1 MAERICLHIGA
12 PKTGTTYLQQ
22 ILHLNRDALES
33 AGVLYPRVA
42 GDAHHT
48 ALWDLRDMPERD
60 FGRNITGDWA
70 RAVRLVD
77 AWTGTAVMS
86 SELFVY
92 ADEDECLRALTAF
105 AEGTEVHV
113 IYTARDLVRQAPAVW
128 QERVKN
134 QHTLGYGPFLADAL
148 GRSTTHMAKGFW
160 RAQDLPI
167 ALGRWSQGLPPEQV
181 HVVTTPPA
189 GSPPTL
195 LWERFA
201 SVLGLD
207 GGSYDTDIPVVN
219 TSLSVTAAE
228 LLRRFNVR
236 HGHQMTHPQYR
247 RVVRKGLFD
256 ALGEAG
262 EDTSKLTLTR
272 SEYAALSQRSKAGA
286 AAARDRGYDI
296 VGSLDDLV
304 PPPERQLQKHELGGT
319 RPDDLDDAEVAAAL
333 LDVVGKLLFTQHS
346 LVRRAKKQSKQGR
359 PSDDG

>member
-1 MAERICLHIGA
+1 MADRVFLHIGA
-12 PKTGTTYLQQ
+12 PKTGTTYLQHV
-22 ILHLNRDALES
+22 LHRNRDALDE
-33 AGVLYPRVA
+33 AGVLYPRVV

-48 ALWDLRDMPERD
+48 ALWDLREAGERD
-60 FGRNITGDWA
+60 FGRNVRGDWGK
-70 RAVRLVD
+70 AVRLVD

-92 ADEDECLRALTAF
+92 AEEEECRRALTAF
-105 AEGTEVHV
+105 TDGTEVHV
-113 IYTARDLVRQAPAVW
+113 VYTARDLVRQAPAVW

-148 GRSTTHMAKGFW
+148 NRSETHMAMGFW
-160 RAQDLPI
+160 RAQDLPV
-167 ALGRWSQGLPPEQV
+167 ALERWSQGIPPQHV

-207 GGSYDTDIPVVN
+207 GASYDTDIPVVN

-228 LLRRFNVR
+228 VLRRFNVR
-236 HGHQMTHPQYR
+236 HGHKLTHLQYR

-256 ALGEAG
+256 VLSEVV

-272 SEYAALSQRSKAGA
+272 SEYAALSKRSQAGA
-286 AAARDRGYDI
+286 GVARARGYDI

-304 PPPERQLQKHELGGT
+304 PTPARQLDKHELRGT

-333 LDVVGKLLFTQHS
+333 LDVVNKLLLLQHN
-346 LVRRAKKQSKQGR
+346 LVKQDKKKRSKKR
-359 PSDDG
+359 D

>member
-1 MAERICLHIGA
+1 MADRIFLHIGA

-22 ILHLNRDALES
+22 VLHRNRDALE
-33 AGVLYPRVA
+33 AAVVLYPRVV

-48 ALWDLRDMPERD
+48 AVWDVRAPTERD
-60 FGRNITGDWA
+60 FGRDVSGDWGK
-70 RAVRLVD
+70 AVRLVD

-92 ADEDECLRALTAF
+92 AEEKECGRALTAF
-105 AEGTEVHV
+105 ADGTEVHV

-148 GRSTTHMAKGFW
+148 GRSQTHMAKGFW
-160 RAQDLPI
+160 RAQDLPV
-167 ALGRWSQGLPPEQV
+167 ALKRWSQGIPPEHV

-207 GGSYDTDIPVVN
+207 GASYDTDIPVVN

-228 LLRRFNVR
+228 VLRRFNVR
-236 HGHQMTHPQYR
+236 HGHELTHLQYR
-247 RVVRKGLFD
+247 RLVRKGLFD
-256 ALGEAG
+256 VLSEVV
-262 EDTSKLTLTR
+262 EDSSKLTLTS
-272 SEYAALSQRSKAGA
+272 SEYAALSKRSEEGA
-286 AAARDRGYDI
+286 AAARARGYDI

-304 PPPERQLQKHELGGT
+304 PIPARQLQKHQLGGT

-333 LDVVGKLLFTQHS
+333 LDVVNKLLLLQRT
-346 LVRRAKKQSKQGR
+346 LVRRGKKKR
-359 PSDDG
+359 FKKDG